1 MGIGQ
6 EDELT
11 VSFQQQ
17 ASGWRSTQ
25 RVTDTALAKQIRQDQ
40 IDILIDLSGHTGGN
54 RLLTFGYK
62 PAPIQVTGIGHSPP
76 GLSTID
82 YCLTNRFAIL
92 PEESLYPE
100 QPIYLDYAYGF
111 YLHQI
116 RLALSPLPARVNGF
130 LTFGCLNRWQKVSST
145 TLDLW
150 TRLLLAIPNSR
161 LILKDSQLAN
171 ESLRGSIL
179 GQMKESGVSEERID
193 LRGGTSQQEHLAVYQ
208 EIDISLDPF
217 PHGGGITSTE
227 SVWMGVPVISLYGD
241 RVASRA
247 GATAL
252 CPLGLGDWVVTGES
266 EYIELAQD
274 WSQRLG
280 ELEQLRSDLRRRVEE
295 QAKVFPRQV
304 EEAYR
309 RIWQRWC
316 RGEKASP
323 LSVSQN

>member
-1 MGIGQ
+1 MQ
-6 EDELT
+6 
-11 VSFQQQ
+11 
-17 ASGWRSTQ
+17 
-25 RVTDTALAKQIRQDQ
+25 LAVN
-40 IDILIDLSGHTGGN
+40 L
-54 RLLTFGYK
+54 
-62 PAPIQVTGIGHSPP
+62 
-76 GLSTID
+76 
-82 YCLTNRFAIL
+82 
-92 PEESLYPE
+92 
-100 QPIYLDYAYGF
+100 
-111 YLHQI
+111 
-116 RLALSPLPARVNGF
+116 LPAKGNGF

-145 TLDLW
+145 TLALW
-150 TRLLLAIPNSR
+150 ARLLLAIPNSR
-161 LILKDSQLAN
+161 LILKAPQLTS
-171 ESLRGSIL
+171 ESLRASIL
-179 GQMKESGVSEERID
+179 GQMKEAGVSEKRID
-193 LRGGTSQQEHLAVYQ
+193 LRGRTSQQEHLAVYQ

-274 WSQRLG
+274 WGQRLD

-295 QAKVFPRQV
+295 QAQVFPRQV

>member
-1 MGIGQ
+1 M
-6 EDELT
+6 T
-11 VSFQQQ
+11 V
-17 ASGWRSTQ
+17 
-25 RVTDTALAKQIRQDQ
+25 
-40 IDILIDLSGHTGGN
+40 
-54 RLLTFGYK
+54 
-62 PAPIQVTGIGHSPP
+62 
-76 GLSTID
+76 
-82 YCLTNRFAIL
+82 L

-111 YLHQI
+111 YLHPM
-116 RLALSPLPARVNGF
+116 RLALSLLPARVNGF

-145 TLDLW
+145 TLALW
-150 TRLLLAIPNSR
+150 VRLLLAIPNSR
-161 LILKDSQLAN
+161 LILKVPQLVN

-193 LRGGTSQQEHLAVYQ
+193 LRGGTPQQEHLAVYQ
-208 EIDISLDPF
+208 EIDVSLDPF

-252 CPLGLGDWVVTGES
+252 CPLGLGDWVVKRES

-280 ELEQLRSDLRRRVEE
+280 ELEQLRLDLRRRGWRSR
-295 QAKVFPRQV
+295 PRSFLG
-304 EEAYR
+304 R
-309 RIWQRWC
+309 
-316 RGEKASP
+316 
-323 LSVSQN
+323 